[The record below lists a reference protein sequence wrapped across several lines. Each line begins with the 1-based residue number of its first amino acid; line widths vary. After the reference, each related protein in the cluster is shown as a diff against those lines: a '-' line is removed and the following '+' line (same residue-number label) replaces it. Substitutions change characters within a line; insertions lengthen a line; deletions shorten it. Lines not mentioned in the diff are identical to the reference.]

1 MSSNEFISKY
11 EQYFSNR
18 LHENLPPSSEG
29 IVISNIDFVICN
41 YETKK
46 FILLELKTCWK
57 TMERRQRWLYNML
70 HKRLMYANNI
80 DEWKFMWTFLVT
92 FEGKTFQDWSVW
104 IEGSNL
110 KSTYIFDQELK
121 DFIYNLIN

>member
-1 MSSNEFISKY
+1 MSSNEFVSKY

-70 HKRLMYANNI
+70 HKRLMYADNI

-92 FEGKTFQDWSVW
+92 FEGKTFQDGSVW